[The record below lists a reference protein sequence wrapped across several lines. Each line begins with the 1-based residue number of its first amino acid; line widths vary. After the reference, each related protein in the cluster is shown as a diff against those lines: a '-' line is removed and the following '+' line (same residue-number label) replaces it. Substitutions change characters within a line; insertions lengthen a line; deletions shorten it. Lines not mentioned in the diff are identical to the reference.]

1 MKLNYRDRIIAMVLI
16 AIVILI
22 GGFFGLIRP
31 KSKDITESQA
41 ARTQKQEE
49 WDALDQKIKQN
60 PILEKAIMNTY
71 EDSQKLVADFP
82 AEQDFAY
89 QLDQYMQPIMDK
101 CNLQVSDME
110 AGDSNTTTLNYYF
123 VTPKVLDS
131 ALIDAAD
138 INGKKAEAANAKT
151 DQNTVLSERTA
162 ETVISRQY
170 GVTVKGTKQNLWKF
184 LDEMKNLNKA
194 IVIESVSIN
203 DYKFNTPDEAKLEFD
218 KATGLPTNADP
229 TIVDEGYSSIT
240 LVIDF
245 YSVSA
250 MEKPDVK

>member
-89 QLDQYMQPIMDK
+89 QLDQYM
-101 CNLQVSDME
+101 
-110 AGDSNTTTLNYYF
+110 
-123 VTPKVLDS
+123 
-131 ALIDAAD
+131 
-138 INGKKAEAANAKT
+138 
-151 DQNTVLSERTA
+151 
-162 ETVISRQY
+162 
-170 GVTVKGTKQNLWKF
+170 
-184 LDEMKNLNKA
+184 
-194 IVIESVSIN
+194 
-203 DYKFNTPDEAKLEFD
+203 
-218 KATGLPTNADP
+218 
-229 TIVDEGYSSIT
+229 
-240 LVIDF
+240 
-245 YSVSA
+245 
-250 MEKPDVK
+250 